1 MWIFY
6 FYVVF
11 ISIDLLYMENLY
23 EELERI
29 KKLMLFESSEVKD
42 DTETDT
48 KETED
53 NSNYV
58 DPGDKN
64 FMVYG
69 DTTIKVFGGW
79 LKDNNNRVGCVKVEK
94 PLYLGGGSFAQGIK
108 KLVQRIK
115 GNVVAEPSNAISLYD
130 EIKLSKEEK
139 DNLVKKW
146 ESNKV
151 YSKEQSGAVIKI
163 GRTDELVKFCKKEWK

>member
-11 ISIDLLYMENLY
+11 ISIDLLYMENLN
-23 EELERI
+23 EEIERI

-48 KETED
+48 EETED
-53 NSNYV
+53 NTNNA

-64 FMVYG
+64 FIVYG
-69 DTTIKVFGGW
+69 DTIIKVSGGW
-79 LKDNNNRVGCVKVEK
+79 LKDNKGRLGCVKVDK
-94 PLYLGGGSFAQGIK
+94 PFILGGGSFAQGIK
-108 KLVQRIK
+108 KLIQRIK

-130 EIKLSKEEK
+130 EIKLTKEEK

-146 ESNKV
+146 EFNKV

-163 GRTDELVKFCKKEWK
+163 GRTDELIKFCKKEWK